1 MKKREYVWCICHID
15 NKLYGS
21 IEAELKKAKYDDIK
35 VYIPTLSIL
44 KKRSKGKDIYEDVPM
59 LFSYGFI
66 RMRKS
71 ILKGIPTSI
80 KKGDPGNPFLGKV
93 SRDNA
98 PKENKGQGSKCRR
111 LG

>member
-44 KKRSKGKDIYEDVPM
+44 KKYSD
-59 LFSYGFI
+59 
-66 RMRKS
+66 
-71 ILKGIPTSI
+71 
-80 KKGDPGNPFLGKV
+80 
-93 SRDNA
+93 
-98 PKENKGQGSKCRR
+98 
-111 LG
+111 

>member
-44 KKRSKGKDIYEDVPM
+44 KKRSKGKDIQKTKNAV
-59 LFSYGFI
+59 SYLNYPYIFI
-66 RMRKS
+66 Y
-71 ILKGIPTSI
+71 INI
-80 KKGDPGNPFLGKV
+80 
-93 SRDNA
+93 
-98 PKENKGQGSKCRR
+98 
-111 LG
+111 